1 MNNLQELKPVGRITP
16 FTRFCCTIGNIPTSY
31 MVSLTY
37 EEQLL
42 WLCDYLEKTVIPAV
56 NTNAGAVAEL
66 QSLYVELKNY
76 VDHYFDNL
84 DVQEEINNKLDEMVE
99 NGTLQEIISTY
110 LDANAIFVFNTV
122 SDLINN
128 DNLLSGTFAR
138 TLGYYEINDGGGA
151 LYKIRNITENDL
163 NNILVIPISE
173 TLVAELIILN
183 DTVSINQ
190 LGAKSDNLTN
200 ARNYLENAFSYASN
214 VLIYNNDT
222 PYLFDY
228 FILPENKS
236 VKGIGKPQINLNR
249 SSNQSLSKCN
259 SNSSIENI
267 YFNCLNEDLSFN
279 RFSLE
284 NVNNVVLKE
293 CKFEG
298 FRHDSERP
306 NAWGNLLSN
315 CNNIQIINCEYE
327 NNSQSDIA
335 IVENSSNIL
344 IENCTGSQFNINL
357 EPTNNNITNL
367 TIRSCNITNKLQI
380 RDLGLTNYTI
390 QGTIENCNINI
401 LQIKGGKIDLINNN
415 IYEILPIVQSNTL
428 YGSIVNNI
436 NSFGLKKQLNDD
448 PSFIHTC
455 ARDLTNLQQCK
466 DFWNVG
472 YSNLQRMFEKTY
484 YQNYKILSLNPEH
497 QNDVISL
504 FRDFDIEQNKIY
516 AIRTLMNTISGDTQS
531 WAGYASKIEF
541 FDSENTLL
549 NSYDIPIDRNPS
561 PEATSEFCEKLLF
574 VKTPANASIMRF
586 HICNGKFGIPSKAIA
601 NYAYVL
607 INEINYN
614 DKKVS
619 ETDLKCYADTVSK
632 DYINS
637 AINRNIIGD
646 IIYAKNPAD
655 IDAYGFVY
663 KTVGNPRNLEKI
675 RIAGIIIS

>member
-1 MNNLQELKPVGRITP
+1 MENGIDVVLLEEEEEIEAVTDFLKGDKGDKGDKGEPGETYDDTEVKEDINNLE
-16 FTRFCCTIGNIPTSY
+16 N
-31 MVSLTY
+31 SLNKKMYYFENVQAMKNCLSLIAGDVVQTMGY
-37 EEQLL
+37 YQL
-42 WLCDYLEKTVIPAV
+42 
-56 NTNAGAVAEL
+56 
-66 QSLYVELKNY
+66 
-76 VDHYFDNL
+76 
-84 DVQEEINNKLDEMVE
+84 
-99 NGTLQEIISTY
+99 
-110 LDANAIFVFNTV
+110 
-122 SDLINN
+122 N
-128 DNLLSGTFAR
+128 DNGEA
-138 TLGYYEINDGGGA
+138 Y
-151 LYKIRNITENDL
+151 YKIRNKNENDVIDEGKTVSLL
-163 NNILVIPISE
+163 NE

-200 ARNYLENAFSYASN
+200 GRNYLENAFSYASN

-228 FILPENKS
+228 FIVPENKS

-249 SSNQSLSKCN
+249 RSNQSLSKCN

-298 FRHDSERP
+298 FRHDSETP

-335 IVENSSNIL
+335 VVENSSNIL

-367 TIRSCNITNKLQI
+367 TIRNCNITNKLEI

-390 QGTIENCNINI
+390 QATIENCNINI
-401 LQIKGGKIDLINNN
+401 LQIKGGKIDLLNNN

-472 YSNLQRMFEKTY
+472 YSNLQRMFVKTY

-504 FRDFDIEQNKIY
+504 FRDFEVEQNKIY
-516 AIRTLMNTISGDTQS
+516 AIRTLMNTISGDTQT
-531 WAGYASKIEF
+531 WTGYASKIEF
-541 FDSENTLL
+541 FNSENTLL

-574 VKTPANASIMRF
+574 VKTPVNTSVMRF

-614 DKKVS
+614 DKKVP

-637 AINRNIIGD
+637 AVNRNIIGD
-646 IIYAKNPAD
+646 IIYAKNSAD
-655 IDAYGFVY
+655 INAYGYVY
-663 KTVGNPRNLEKI
+663 TTAGNPRNLEKI
-675 RIAGIIIS
+675 RFNKFNRRKLCC